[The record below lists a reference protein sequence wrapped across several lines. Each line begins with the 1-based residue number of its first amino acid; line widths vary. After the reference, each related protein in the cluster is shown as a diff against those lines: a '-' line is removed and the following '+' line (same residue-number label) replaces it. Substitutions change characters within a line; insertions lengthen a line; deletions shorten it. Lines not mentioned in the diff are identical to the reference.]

1 MRHFFILL
9 FICSIFTACN
19 NRDNDTTITSISEKQ
34 KILPIR
40 FSGEQNGEI
49 IVRNFNYVGNKLT
62 NITDK
67 YSKTIFNYNN
77 DLISNIKFLRIDNQR
92 EINFTYDNN
101 GNLIKEIS
109 VEEEVIGTNT
119 KRKIVTDITY
129 THNSSTITKNETAKY
144 YTNDSF
150 NGENSSTTVFT
161 LDNDKKIISK
171 VRTSKSEH
179 SSNPDTY
186 KTTTIYSYSPH
197 NPSFKN
203 ITGFKNIVYSGFI
216 GLSLSGNI
224 VSEEITQ
231 EDSFQNVIVS
241 SSTHKLIYEN
251 TFNKDNYPTKTIRY
265 YSENNQKTKKAE
277 VSIDYN
283 K

>member
-1 MRHFFILL
+1 M
-9 FICSIFTACN
+9 
-19 NRDNDTTITSISEKQ
+19 
-34 KILPIR
+34 
-40 FSGEQNGEI
+40 
-49 IVRNFNYVGNKLT
+49 
-62 NITDK
+62 
-67 YSKTIFNYNN
+67 
-77 DLISNIKFLRIDNQR
+77 
-92 EINFTYDNN
+92 
-101 GNLIKEIS
+101 
-109 VEEEVIGTNT
+109 
-119 KRKIVTDITY
+119 TDITY

-150 NGENSSTTVFT
+150 NGEDSSTIVFT

-171 VRTSKSEH
+171 VIFYKSEH
-179 SSNPDTY
+179 SSNPDAY
-186 KTTTIYSYSPH
+186 KITTIYSYSPH
-197 NPSFKN
+197 NSSFNN
-203 ITGFKNIVYSGFI
+203 ITGFKNIVYSSFI

-265 YSENNQKTKKAE
+265 YSENNKKTKKAE

>member
-1 MRHFFILL
+1 M
-9 FICSIFTACN
+9 
-19 NRDNDTTITSISEKQ
+19 
-34 KILPIR
+34 IR
-40 FSGEQNGEI
+40 KS
-49 IVRNFNYVGNKLT
+49 YLKLE
-62 NITDK
+62 
-67 YSKTIFNYNN
+67 S
-77 DLISNIKFLRIDNQR
+77 
-92 EINFTYDNN
+92 
-101 GNLIKEIS
+101 
-109 VEEEVIGTNT
+109 
-119 KRKIVTDITY
+119 
-129 THNSSTITKNETAKY
+129 
-144 YTNDSF
+144 
-150 NGENSSTTVFT
+150 
-161 LDNDKKIISK
+161 
-171 VRTSKSEH
+171 SKSEH
-179 SSNPDTY
+179 SNPDTY

-216 GLSLSGNI
+216 GLRLSGNI

-231 EDSFQNVIVS
+231 ENSFQNVIVS